1 MRRGRANLADQA
13 IFAPMLTMF
22 ILTFVVWVYMYAK
35 RIPFIT
41 KNELGPEELK
51 PTRFAELQPPDVS
64 NPSDNLKNLFEMP
77 VLFYAMC
84 LYLHVTGQVDGVY
97 VTAAWVFAGL
107 RIVHSAV
114 HCTVNVVIVRFW
126 IYFAASAAL
135 WFMIFR
141 ATLNQ
146 LTG

>member
-1 MRRGRANLADQA
+1 
-13 IFAPMLTMF
+13 MLVMF
-22 ILTFVVWVYMYAK
+22 VLTFVVWVYMYAK

-41 KNELGPEELK
+41 QNELGPDELK
-51 PTRFAELQPPDVS
+51 PARFAELSPPAVA

-84 LYLHVTGQVDGVY
+84 LYLHVSGQVDGIY
-97 VTAAWVFAGL
+97 IAAAWAFTAL

-141 ATLNQ
+141 ATLNL